1 MEPTKVKLLS
11 NYQLF
16 QLAQNELLDTETLTK
31 ARKELEH
38 RNIATIELKK
48 LQQQHEAAFE
58 ATKKQMN
65 TTFWNPLYTS
75 FAWKKH
81 FVHLA
86 MLKTHGRAREARSYR
101 IRFYLGIAIY
111 MLLLICALLLS
122 KT

>member
-31 ARKELEH
+31 VRKELEY

-58 ATKKQMN
+58 ATKKQVN
-65 TTFWNPLYTS
+65 TTFWNPLYTP

-86 MLKTHGRAREARSYR
+86 MLKTHGRTQEARSYR

-111 MLLLICALLLS
+111 APFYRRFIII
-122 KT
+122 